1 MTSHL
6 RAPARFVGV
15 VLLAALLTVVLP
27 AAAGSASGAPRVANM
42 SGNFEA
48 PGPGDPDGTGFAS
61 IRLNAGQRTVCWELR
76 AADITLP
83 ASAAHIH
90 RGAVGEPGPVVVTL
104 SPPSADGRSSGCANG
119 VQRALINEIIDFP
132 QRFYVNVHTSDFPGG
147 AIRGQLETRV
157 DAADWQ
163 DAVPIQFLNVSDWH
177 AQLDPLNVTGV
188 GNVGGA
194 AQLSTYFKN
203 DRAANPNSLTLTAG
217 DAYGAAPPL
226 SGFFNEEPA
235 VKAMNLMGFDVD
247 TFGNHNFDRGIDH
260 LQQMIDLAEFQY
272 VSANLRNLEDNLTG
286 VKKWEMFDVGGVK
299 VAVVGITNPEAPT
312 LVFPG
317 SFGTIE
323 VTDPVA
329 AAMSAKAEA
338 EAAGADVVVAIT
350 HMGITG
356 HDAAGMGTG
365 PLVDFAEAV
374 SGFDVIFGDHTDML
388 FEHVINGQLVQ
399 ENKSKGATYTRTKL
413 TFDPNTGAVF
423 NRDAVFVTPF
433 SSAVTPDPAV
443 VSMLA
448 PYRMQLAAALDG
460 QIGVATGIFPRD
472 GVNERLRE
480 AAIGNIVADSMR
492 WRYGTQLAFTNGGG
506 LRASLPSSYL
516 PQNTALRRNSPGYA
530 AGPPFDLVIG
540 DAFTVLPF
548 GNIVVTREVTGAL
561 LWQALEHSVAAI
573 PAANGRF
580 AQISGFRFTYD
591 AARPAGSRVL
601 SVTLND
607 GTPILA
613 DGTTYTFA
621 TNDFTNAGGDGYTM
635 FMGTHGVTREVMA
648 DVLLAYIR
656 DQGTISPVIDG
667 RITRLN

>member
-1 MTSHL
+1 MTRML
-6 RAPARFVGV
+6 RFTPAVLAVIALTMLLVAPATG
-15 VLLAALLTVVLP
+15 
-27 AAAGSASGAPRVANM
+27 ASGAPRVALM

-48 PGPGDPDGTGFAS
+48 PGPGDPDGTGSAS
-61 IRLNAGQRTVCWELR
+61 IRLNPGQRTVCWELS
-76 AADITLP
+76 ASDITLP
-83 ASAAHIH
+83 AAAAHIH
-90 RGAVGEPGPVVVTL
+90 RAPVGEPGPVVVTL
-104 SPPSADGRSSGCANG
+104 SPPGANGESSGCARG
-119 VQRALINEIIDFP
+119 VNRALVGEITEFP
-132 QRFYVNVHTSDFPGG
+132 ERFYVNVHTSDYPAG
-147 AIRGQLETRV
+147 AVRGQLLTRGE
-157 DAADWQ
+157 AKSWQ
-163 DAVPIQFLNVSDWH
+163 DAVPLQFLNVSDWH
-177 AQLDPLNVTGV
+177 AQLDPLNVSGV

-194 AQLSTYFKN
+194 AQLSTYFAA

-226 SGFFNEEPA
+226 SSFFQEEPA

-272 VSANLRNLEDNLTG
+272 VSANLKNLEDNLTG
-286 VKKWEMFDVGGVK
+286 VKRWEMFDVGGVD

-350 HMGITG
+350 HMGVTG
-356 HDAAGMGTG
+356 HDAAGEEVG

-388 FEHVINGQLVQ
+388 YENVINGQLVQ

-413 TFDPNTGAVF
+413 TFDPNTGTVF

-433 SSAVTPDPAV
+433 SNAVTPDPAI

-448 PYRMQLAAALDG
+448 PYRAQLAAALDG
-460 QIGVATGIFPRD
+460 VIGVATGLFLRD
-472 GVNERLRE
+472 GVTERLRE
-480 AAIGNIVADSMR
+480 TAIGNIVADSMR
-492 WRYGTQLAFTNGGG
+492 WRYGTQLALTNGGG

-516 PQNTALRRNSPGYA
+516 PMNTALRRNSPGYA
-530 AGPPFDLVIG
+530 PGPPFDLVIG

-548 GNIVVTREVTGAL
+548 GNIVVTREVSGAL

-573 PAANGRF
+573 PSANGRF

-591 AARPAGSRVL
+591 ASRPAGSRVV
-601 SVTLND
+601 SVTLDD
-607 GTPILA
+607 GTPILPNA
-613 DGTTYTFA
+613 TTYTFA
-621 TNDFTNAGGDGYTM
+621 TNDFVNAGGDGYTM
-635 FMGTHGVTREVMA
+635 FVGTHGVTREVMA
-648 DVLLAYIR
+648 DVLLEYIKDR
-656 DQGTISPVIDG
+656 GTVTPTVDG
-667 RITRLN
+667 RITRIN